1 MSDHTDT
8 RVSVRDRSRTT
19 VVAKL
24 REHGAVSQA
33 QIARETGLSRTTVS
47 GVVAELRDQGLLVE
61 VDARDGE
68 PRSGSRGG
76 RPPVLISLTHLAG
89 AVIGIDFGHSHVRV
103 MAADLGH
110 SVLAER
116 ERQLPVDGDAVG
128 ALDCAAQL
136 VEEVIAEAGVERS
149 MVLGA
154 ALGLP

>member
-1 MSDHTDT
+1 
-8 RVSVRDRSRTT
+8 RVQTPASEGGACAGLLHRVGHPGAATLSGRGRSRTT

-24 REHGAVSQA
+24 REHGVVSQA

-89 AVIGIDFGHSHVRV
+89 AV
-103 MAADLGH
+103 L
-110 SVLAER
+110 
-116 ERQLPVDGDAVG
+116 
-128 ALDCAAQL
+128 
-136 VEEVIAEAGVERS
+136 
-149 MVLGA
+149 
-154 ALGLP
+154 